1 MKLYTKQGDRG
12 DTSVVGG
19 KRNKGDARIEAFGS
33 FEEVN
38 ALIGKAQLM
47 AVEEKSGTDL
57 QKDFE
62 RIQHE
67 LFDCGSD
74 VADIRA
80 ETVRKV
86 DNSTVEWLE
95 RRIDQYTEEAPA
107 LKKFI
112 LPGGTPLSAE
122 LHLARTVCRR
132 AERELVRAGE
142 TEDVPAP
149 VLMYMN
155 RLSDYLFSAARIAN
169 SRAGTADVEYE
180 RSAEVFTTEQD
191 RKNKK

>member
-38 ALIGKAQLM
+38 ALVGKARLI
-47 AVEEKSGTDL
+47 AVEEKSGSDL
-57 QKDFE
+57 QKDLE

-74 VADIRA
+74 TADIRPEA
-80 ETVRKV
+80 VNKV
-86 DNSTVEWLE
+86 TASTVEWLE
-95 RRIDQYTEEAPA
+95 HRIDQYTEEAPA

-142 TEDVPAP
+142 TEEVPAP
-149 VLMYMN
+149 VLIYMN

-169 SRAGTADVEYE
+169 SRAGKTDVEYE
-180 RSAEVFTTEQD
+180 RSAEVFTTEQE

>member
-1 MKLYTKQGDRG
+1 M
-12 DTSVVGG
+12 
-19 KRNKGDARIEAFGS
+19 
-33 FEEVN
+33 
-38 ALIGKAQLM
+38 IGKARLI
-47 AVEEKSGTDL
+47 AAEEKSGADL
-57 QKDFE
+57 RKDLE

-74 VADIRA
+74 TADLRPEAVKKVAA
-80 ETVRKV
+80 S
-86 DNSTVEWLE
+86 NVEWLE
-95 RRIDQYTEEAPA
+95 RRIDEYTEEAPA

-112 LPGGTPLSAE
+112 LPGGTALSAE

-180 RSAEVFTTEQD
+180 RSAEVFTTEQE
-191 RKNKK
+191 RENKK

>member
-1 MKLYTKQGDRG
+1 M
-12 DTSVVGG
+12 VGG
-19 KRNKGDARIEAFGS
+19 KRKKDDARVEAFGS

-47 AVEEKSGTDL
+47 AVEEKSGPDL
-57 QKDFE
+57 QKDLE

-74 VADIRA
+74 VADIRVEA
-80 ETVRKV
+80 VRKV

-112 LPGGTPLSAE
+112 LPGGTALSAE
-122 LHLARTVCRR
+122 LHFARTVCRR

-149 VLMYMN
+149 VLMYIN

-169 SRAGTADVEYE
+169 SRSGKADVEYE

>member
-1 MKLYTKQGDRG
+1 MKLYTRQGDRG

-38 ALIGKAQLM
+38 ALIGKAALL
-47 AVEEKSGTDL
+47 AAEEKSGRDLQTDL
-57 QKDFE
+57 E

-80 ETVRKV
+80 EAVRKV
-86 DNSTVEWLE
+86 DNSTVVWLE
-95 RRIDQYTEEAPA
+95 NRIDEYTEEAPP
-107 LKKFI
+107 LQKFI
-112 LPGGTPLSAE
+112 LPGGTSLSAE

-142 TEDVPAP
+142 NEDVPVP
-149 VLMYMN
+149 VLMYVN

-169 SRAGTADVEYE
+169 SRAGKTDVEYE
-180 RSAEVFTTEQD
+180 RSAKVFTTEKE
-191 RKNKK
+191 RENKQ